1 MRWAHLPVLALV
13 AAGGLAAAAPVSA
26 RALRTHRAL
35 DARIEVCA
43 AKCAPVAIGDFNGD
57 GVDDAVFQENRGDER
72 HLKVVFGPFGTA
84 AEVATDIQVVGG
96 RTLVAA
102 DVADMNGDGQD
113 ELIVAGVSSQVRLMA
128 VSVIDFDLL
137 VDGEGVLPK
146 NFFIGLDRAPYAWT
160 HTVGRSTIGVEPP
173 RLAVRAAD
181 MNGDGGLDL
190 VLSIDPP
197 PVSPMDSR
205 ARNAV
210 APADTAAEPSQVV
223 VRLVP
228 RGFFD
233 LQPPGDDVVPTI
245 GWPLKRLAPTAGS
258 TVAVTG
264 LGACTGGSGLAG
276 VADVTGDGANDIVV
290 RRCEG
295 GALPDQLG
303 LVAGRAAWPA
313 SLEID
318 GAIRPNT
325 PPVPPSPGRPST
337 PPEPP
342 RGGGYILTDPRGPGG
357 NMFDGLPLFVIADF
371 NADGVNDVGFGL
383 ADKTHIWL
391 GGPDLGARLL
401 EGRSDRIFLGAGVGG
416 AMTSRSWRPSDL
428 DGDGDGDLALTRLNA
443 SAGRN
448 AEARDASGA
457 VLFDTAMSEPIH
469 IFARDRSAD
478 DVIDVTSD
486 VPDELMSDPRYTLWS
501 FGDFNGDGH
510 DDVMLGSPAASAD
523 SVYPIVYGP
532 FVRR

>member
-1 MRWAHLPVLALV
+1 MRWAHLPVIALV
-13 AAGGLAAAAPVSA
+13 AAGAIASAAPVSA
-26 RALRTHRAL
+26 RALRTNRTL
-35 DARIEVCA
+35 DARIEVCG

-72 HLKVVFGPFGTA
+72 HLNVVLGPFGGA
-84 AEVATDIQVVGG
+84 AEVATDIQVTGG

-102 DVADMNGDGQD
+102 DVADMNGDGQA
-113 ELIVAGVSSQVRLMA
+113 ELIVAGVSSHMRALA

-137 VDGEGVLPK
+137 VDGNGALPR
-146 NFFIGLDRAPYAWT
+146 NFFVGLDRAPYVWT
-160 HTVGRSTIGVEPP
+160 HTLDRPNAGIDPP

-181 MNGDGGLDL
+181 MDGDGGLDL
-190 VLSIDPP
+190 VLGIDPP
-197 PVSPMDSR
+197 AAAATNSR
-205 ARNAV
+205 TRNAA
-210 APADTAAEPSQVV
+210 APDGTAAEASQVV
-223 VRLVP
+223 VQRVP
-228 RGFFD
+228 RDFFS
-233 LQPPGDDVVPTI
+233 LKPPGGEGVSTI
-245 GWPLKRLAPTAGS
+245 SWPLKRLAPAAGS
-258 TVAVTG
+258 TVAITG
-264 LGACTGGSGLAG
+264 LGACAGGSGLAG

-318 GAIRPNT
+318 GAIRPMT
-325 PPVPPSPGRPST
+325 PPVPPGPGRPST

-342 RGGGYILTDPRGPGG
+342 GGGGYIQSDPRGPGR
-357 NMFDGLPLFVIADF
+357 NLFDGLPLFVIADL
-371 NADGVNDVGFGL
+371 NADGVRDVGFGM

-391 GGPDLGARLL
+391 GGPDIGSRLI
-401 EGRSDRIFLGAGVGG
+401 EGRSDRIMLGAGVGG
-416 AMTSRSWRPSDL
+416 AMTNRSWRPSDL

-448 AEARDASGA
+448 VEARDASGA
-457 VLFDTAMSEPIH
+457 LLFDPAPFEPIH

-486 VPDELMSDPRYTLWS
+486 VPDELMNDPRYTLWA

-523 SVYPIVYGP
+523 SVYPVVYGP